1 MVRTELLTLALE
13 FLEIP
18 KQKWDGII
26 VATSYCQRI
35 GRRTGVHAS
44 SSFSM
49 SSQNSIFDSDDPK
62 SSYAA
67 HENLLSVGRKHKI
80 PKDSDDLRAR
90 QIRWKQINDDHRLQ
104 HGSPGNGDRLEVS
117 NI

>member
-1 MVRTELLTLALE
+1 MVRTELLTPVLE
-13 FLEIP
+13 ILEIP
-18 KQKWDGII
+18 KQKWTGII
-26 VATSYCQRI
+26 DAAVRASVEELAHMNRI
-35 GRRTGVHAS
+35 RFPT
-44 SSFSM
+44 

-67 HENLLSVGRKHKI
+67 HKNLLSVGRKHKF